1 MNRRKTKI
9 LFHPIFKEEVLAFS
23 YIFCSEG
30 EKKFHLLPFQKGYA
44 ILFYPSSRESRTAWA
59 VCINFVAKPLQL
71 SYPWLIVSPRDY
83 CPPLSV

>member
-9 LFHPIFKEEVLAFS
+9 LFHPVFKEEVLAFS
-23 YIFCSEG
+23 YIFC
-30 EKKFHLLPFQKGYA
+30 YA

-59 VCINFVAKPLQL
+59 VCINFVAEPLQL
-71 SYPWLIVSPRDY
+71 SYPWLIVSPEDY